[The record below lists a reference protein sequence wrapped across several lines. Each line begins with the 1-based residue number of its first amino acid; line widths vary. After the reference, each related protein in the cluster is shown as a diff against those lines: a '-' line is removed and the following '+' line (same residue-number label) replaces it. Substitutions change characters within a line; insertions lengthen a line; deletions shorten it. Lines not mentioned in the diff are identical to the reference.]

1 MKIELFWTNEDS
13 FKLNFPFYIAKRY
26 IISTS
31 KNNAINIINRIASM
45 GIIVGALALFV
56 VLSVFSGLKE
66 FSLSFTNAMDPDLKL
81 NATLGKSIVVTPI
94 QERQIKQIDGLVSYS
109 KIIEERVLFT
119 FDGKQEV
126 TYLKGIDS
134 LFTKVNPIE
143 KNLFNGQWL
152 APNTNQVVVGYGIA
166 QKFSMGL
173 LDFNRP
179 LQVFVPKPGK
189 GAIENPEQAFN
200 QSDLLPIGI
209 YTINEDL
216 DSKYVFAD
224 LGLAQELLEFQPNQV
239 SGLEI
244 KIQKGANEKAVIEQ
258 LQTIFKNTITV
269 KNRAQLNE
277 SLYKMLNTENIAVY
291 LIFTLVIVVA
301 LFNLI
306 GALIMMILDKKGNL
320 KTLFNLGVEI
330 KDLRKIFLLQGT
342 LLSVFGGGIGLI
354 LGIVIIVL
362 QQQFQLIMITP
373 TLAYP
378 VVFTLENVLIVLGT
392 IISLGFIA
400 SLIASSRVSKKLLD

>member
-1 MKIELFWTNEDS
+1 M
-13 FKLNFPFYIAKRY
+13 NFPLYIAKRY
-26 IISTS
+26 IRSNS

-45 GIIVGALALFV
+45 GIIVGAMALFV
-56 VLSVFSGLKE
+56 VLSVFSGLKV
-66 FSLSFTNAMDPDLKL
+66 FSLSFTNEIDPDLKISS
-81 NATLGKSIVVTPI
+81 TLGKSFLISPN
-94 QERQIKQIDGLVSYS
+94 QESQIKKIDGLVSYT

-126 TYLKGIDS
+126 TYLKGVDS
-134 LFTKVNPIE
+134 NFSKVNAIE
-143 KNLFNGQWL
+143 TKLFNGQWL
-152 APNTNQVVVGYGIA
+152 KPDTYQVVVGYGIS

-173 LDFNRP
+173 LDFNRQ
-179 LQVFVPKPGK
+179 LEVLVPKPGK
-189 GAIENPEQAFN
+189 GAIENPEEAFN
-200 QSDLLPIGI
+200 KTDLIPVGI
-209 YTINEDL
+209 YAISEDL

-224 LGLAQELLEFQPNQV
+224 LGLAQELLEYKTNQV
-239 SGLEI
+239 SGIEI
-244 KIQKGANEKAVIEQ
+244 KTKTDAYESAITEQ
-258 LQTIFKNTITV
+258 LQTIFNNKITV

-320 KTLFNLGVEI
+320 KTLFNLGTEI

-342 LLSVFGGGIGLI
+342 LLSVFGGIIGLV
-354 LGIVIIVL
+354 LGIIIVL
-362 QQQFQLIMITP
+362 LQEYFQLVMITP

-378 VVFTLENVLIVLGT
+378 VIFSLENVLIVMGT
-392 IISLGFIA
+392 IVALGFIA

>member
-1 MKIELFWTNEDS
+1 M
-13 FKLNFPFYIAKRY
+13 
-26 IISTS
+26 
-31 KNNAINIINRIASM
+31 
-45 GIIVGALALFV
+45 ALFV
-56 VLSVFSGLKE
+56 VLSVFSGLKV
-66 FSLSFTNAMDPDLKL
+66 FSLSFTNEIDPDLKISS
-81 NATLGKSIVVTPI
+81 TLGKSFFISPE
-94 QERQIKQIDGLVSYS
+94 QENQIKKIDGLVSYS

-119 FDGKQEV
+119 FGGKQEV

-134 LFTKVNPIE
+134 DFSKVNDI
-143 KNLFNGQWL
+143 KKKIYNGQWL
-152 APNTNQVVVGYGIA
+152 KPDTYQVVVGYGIA

-173 LDFNRP
+173 LDFNNQ
-179 LQVFVPKPGK
+179 LEVFVPKPGK

-200 QSDLLPIGI
+200 KTDIIPVGI
-209 YTINEDL
+209 YAISEDL

-224 LGLAQELLEFQPNQV
+224 LGLAQELLEYKTNQI
-239 SGLEI
+239 SGIEI
-244 KIQKGANEKAVIEQ
+244 KTKTDTDESAVIDK
-258 LQTIFKNTITV
+258 LQTIFNHKITV

-320 KTLFNLGVEI
+320 KTLFNLGTEI

-342 LLSVFGGGIGLI
+342 LLSVFGGIIGLV
-354 LGIVIIVL
+354 LGIIIVL
-362 QQQFQLIMITP
+362 LQQHFQLVMITP

-378 VVFTLENVLIVLGT
+378 VIFSLENVLIVMGT
-392 IISLGFIA
+392 IVTLGFIA

>member
-1 MKIELFWTNEDS
+1 
-13 FKLNFPFYIAKRY
+13 
-26 IISTS
+26 
-31 KNNAINIINRIASM
+31 M
-45 GIIVGALALFV
+45 GIIIGALALFV

-66 FSLSFTNAMDPDLKL
+66 FSLSFTNAIDPDLKL
-81 NATLGKSIVVTPI
+81 NATLGKSILITPE

-119 FDGKQEV
+119 FDGKQQV

-134 LFTKVNPIE
+134 LFTKVNPVE

-166 QKFSMGL
+166 QQFSMGL

-209 YTINEDL
+209 YTVNEDL

-224 LGLAQELLEFQPNQV
+224 LGLAQELLEYKPIQV

-244 KIQKGANEKAVIEQ
+244 KIQKGADEIAVIEQ
-258 LQTIFKNTITV
+258 LQSIFNNTITV

-342 LLSVFGGGIGLI
+342 LLSVFGGVIGLL
-354 LGIVIIVL
+354 LGIVIVVL
-362 QQQFQLIMITP
+362 QQQFELIMITP
-373 TLAYP
+373 TMAYP
-378 VVFTLENVLIVLGT
+378 IVFTLENVLIVLGT

>member
-1 MKIELFWTNEDS
+1 
-13 FKLNFPFYIAKRY
+13 LNFPLYIAKRY
-26 IISTS
+26 SISTS

-45 GIIVGALALFV
+45 GIIIGALALFV

-81 NATLGKSIVVTPI
+81 SSTLGKSLVITPE

-134 LFTKVNPIE
+134 FFTKVNPVE

-224 LGLAQELLEFQPNQV
+224 LGLAQELLEYQPNQV

-244 KIQKGANEKAVIEQ
+244 KVEKGANEKAIIEK

-354 LGIVIIVL
+354 LGIGIVIL

-400 SLIASSRVSKKLLD
+400 SLIASSRVSKKLLG

>member
-1 MKIELFWTNEDS
+1 M
-13 FKLNFPFYIAKRY
+13 NFPLYVAKRY
-26 IISTS
+26 ILSNS

-45 GIIVGALALFV
+45 GIIVGAMALFV
-56 VLSVFSGLKE
+56 VLSVFSGLKV
-66 FSLSFTNAMDPDLKL
+66 FSLSFTNEIDPDLKISS
-81 NATLGKSIVVTPI
+81 TLGKSFFISPS
-94 QERQIKQIDGLVSYS
+94 QEREIKKIDGIVSYT

-119 FDGKQEV
+119 FNGKQDV
-126 TYLKGIDS
+126 TYLKGVDS
-134 LFTKVNPIE
+134 NFVKVNAIE
-143 KNLFNGQWL
+143 KKLFNGQWL
-152 APNTNQVVVGYGIA
+152 KPDTYQVVVGYGIT

-173 LDFNRP
+173 LDFNNQ
-179 LQVFVPKPGK
+179 LEVLVPKPGR

-200 QSDLLPIGI
+200 KTDIIPVGI
-209 YTINEDL
+209 YAISEDL

-224 LGLAQELLEFQPNQV
+224 LGLAQELLEYKTNQV
-239 SGLEI
+239 SGIEF
-244 KIQKGANEKAVIEQ
+244 KINPGANENDITDKLKI
-258 LQTIFKNTITV
+258 IFSDKITV

-320 KTLFNLGVEI
+320 KTLFNLGTEI

-342 LLSVFGGGIGLI
+342 LLSVIGGIIGLT
-354 LGIVIIVL
+354 LGIIIVL
-362 QQQFQLIMITP
+362 LQQHFQLIMITE

-378 VVFTLENVLIVLGT
+378 VIFSLENVLVVMGT
-392 IISLGFIA
+392 IVTLGFLA
-400 SLIASSRVSKKLLD
+400 SLIASSRVSKKLLE